1 MPFIAFFVCSILK
14 SFNTSLLLLLLLLK
28 VHYLAASL
36 FILVDTKLS
45 CALDLTDVGMRGTWT
60 HITML

>member
-14 SFNTSLLLLLLLLK
+14 SFNTSLLLLLLLK

-45 CALDLTDVGMRGTWT
+45 CALDLTDVGLRGTWT